1 MMKSLMA
8 CASLLVVVGTGAAQ
22 EKLRFRLVERGSL
35 QTAENAAILAEIQAG
50 AEKLPTPKE
59 KDKMPFEKHDAS
71 KLDQALRDVITE
83 GRKMFNDQGD
93 HAGCYRL
100 FQGSLM
106 AVRPFL
112 AKDLQARID
121 GGIAK
126 AEKMP
131 SYADRAWELRKV
143 LDDVRASTKGAGG
156 GSDTGKVPDP
166 GDKGQVTG
174 KVTYEGKPI
183 PGGYFVTLV
192 GSEGKKFSSAIQK
205 DGTFQFKTPIAAGK
219 YGVAIEPVPGDTG
232 KTVAVPARYQ
242 AAGTSGIVVMIS
254 GGKNTLDFNLPR

>member
-1 MMKSLMA
+1 MRRVT
-8 CASLLVVVGTGAAQ
+8 LLAVAAMLFPVIGAA
-22 EKLRFRLVERGSL
+22 
-35 QTAENAAILAEIQAG
+35 T
-50 AEKLPTPKE
+50 EKLPTPKE
-59 KDKMPFEKHDAS
+59 TDKSPFEKHDAS

-83 GRKMFNDQGD
+83 GRKMFNEQGD

-112 AKDLQARID
+112 AKDLQSRID

-143 LDDVRASTKGAGG
+143 LDDVRASTKGTSGDSGG
-156 GSDTGKVPDP
+156 GKTTE

-192 GSEGKKFSSAIQK
+192 GSDGKKFSSAIQK

-242 AAGTSGIVVMIS
+242 AESTSSIVVMV
-254 GGKNTLDFNLPR
+254 GTGKNSLDLNLPR